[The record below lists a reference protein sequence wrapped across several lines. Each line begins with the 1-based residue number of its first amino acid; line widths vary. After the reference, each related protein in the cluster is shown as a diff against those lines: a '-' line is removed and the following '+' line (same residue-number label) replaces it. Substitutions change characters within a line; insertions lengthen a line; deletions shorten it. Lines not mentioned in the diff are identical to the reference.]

1 MCKKVPIQLLYV
13 SQLYGYFFTY
23 YIIGTKVNASDNY
36 HISTKYVIQE
46 TSNHDTPIYAR
57 EAIVTEY
64 TFYRLKSLSEN
75 DFGIVL
81 KILHL
86 LHLQS

>member
-36 HISTKYVIQE
+36 HNESVQMYQMKPLF
-46 TSNHDTPIYAR
+46 S
-57 EAIVTEY
+57 
-64 TFYRLKSLSEN
+64 FL
-75 DFGIVL
+75 
-81 KILHL
+81 
-86 LHLQS
+86 